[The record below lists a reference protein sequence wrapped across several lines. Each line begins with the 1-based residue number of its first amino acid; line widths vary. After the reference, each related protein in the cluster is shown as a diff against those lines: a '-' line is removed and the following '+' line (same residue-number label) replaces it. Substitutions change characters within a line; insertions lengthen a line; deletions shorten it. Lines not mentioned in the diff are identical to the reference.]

1 MKKINL
7 YGFIAAMLV
16 LFSACDDYLDTETIS
31 DISSNG
37 FYTSDSEIETA
48 VLAIYDAMQEYDDDY
63 DWEHWDFALTEMRSD
78 NTKSSNSEGSF
89 ADFEDMDVDPTNV
102 YVDYY
107 WDIQYNVVM
116 ECNTVMNYIASVEDA
131 DLAEQFEG
139 EARFGRALSHFN
151 LVRLF
156 GDIPIVDA
164 IISPDEAYDVV
175 RDDVDDVYTF
185 IVSDLTTAISY
196 LPSRDE
202 VAEGRATVGAARTL
216 LAKVYLTMGNYTDA
230 KTQLEAVINSS
241 DYALMDNYNDV
252 FYSELNDEIIFAI
265 QYISDD
271 SDDSQA
277 FSYEMTNLGSK
288 SGLNFPTD
296 DFIASVDV
304 TDGRYSTLFTEMD
317 TDEWECGKFISSSSS
332 SEMAGNDWIV
342 LRYADVLLMYVEA
355 VMAGGSSTSD
365 ATAVSYYQAIR
376 ERAGFDVSSITSV
389 TSDEL
394 LDERR
399 VELAFENH
407 RLFDLIRFDVADEVM
422 SAFSVTEEADFN
434 YDSDMLLLP
443 IPQSELNMNDNMEQN
458 PGY

>member
-7 YGFIAAMLV
+7 YSFIAAMLV
-16 LFSACDDYLDTETIS
+16 LFSACDDYLDTAPIS
-31 DISSNG
+31 DIASNG
-37 FYTSDSEIETA
+37 YYTSDSEIETA
-48 VLAIYDAMQEYDDDY
+48 VLGIYDAMQEYDDDY

-107 WDIQYNVVM
+107 WDIQYNIVM
-116 ECNTVMNYIASVEDA
+116 ECNTVLNYIGSVDDA

-175 RDDVDDVYTF
+175 RDDVDDVYSF

-196 LPSRDE
+196 LPSRDD
-202 VAEGRATVGAARTL
+202 VAEGRATIGAARAL
-216 LAKVYLTMGNYTDA
+216 LAKVYLEMGNYTDA
-230 KTQLEAVINSS
+230 KTQLEAVMNSG
-241 DYALMDNYNDV
+241 DYALMDDYNDV

-265 QYISDD
+265 QYIEDD

-277 FSYEMTNLGSK
+277 FSYEFTNEGSK

-296 DFIASVDV
+296 DFIAVVDV
-304 TDGRYSTLFTEMD
+304 ADARYNTLFTD
-317 TDEWECGKFISSSSS
+317 TDGDEWECGKFIGSSSTVD
-332 SEMAGNDWIV
+332 MAGNDWIV
-342 LRYADVLLMYVEA
+342 LRYADVLLMYTEA
-355 VMAGGSSTSD
+355 VMAGGESTSD
-365 ATAVSYYQAIR
+365 ADAVDAYKQIR
-376 ERAGFDVSSITSV
+376 ARAGFDVSSITSV
-389 TSDEL
+389 TKDEL
-394 LDERR
+394 LLERR
-399 VELAFENH
+399 IELAYENQ
-407 RLFDLIRFDVADEVM
+407 RLFDLVRFGVADEVM